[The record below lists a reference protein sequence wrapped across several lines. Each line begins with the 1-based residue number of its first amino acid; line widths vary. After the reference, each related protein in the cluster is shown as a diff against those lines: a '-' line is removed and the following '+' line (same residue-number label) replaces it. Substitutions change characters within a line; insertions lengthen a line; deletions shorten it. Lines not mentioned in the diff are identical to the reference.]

1 MDRRST
7 ALTQTSIL
15 IIQTYAHVQTSALTF
30 PAIVVLPASG
40 LFMTLFS
47 DLCGNLTLKTKD
59 RERKLPLSSSASA
72 VILWS
77 TCYFHY
83 WTRASWPAR
92 DSGAHRQWTHTHS
105 HRSAAELPV
114 QNNRYKY
121 SSLWEKE
128 YKHSVHPCSE
138 EEHPVQCFLFSE
150 AHTEK
155 STLSYSPRS
164 QTDVNQLV
172 SSVRRDSHDRP
183 LC

>member
-1 MDRRST
+1 MHMCKPLHWPSQPLLCCLPVVCLWLYLVTYVGISLWKQKIEKESCHCHLRPLRSSFGQHVIFITGLEPAGQPET
-7 ALTQTSIL
+7 AVHT
-15 IIQTYAHVQTSALTF
+15 
-30 PAIVVLPASG
+30 
-40 LFMTLFS
+40 
-47 DLCGNLTLKTKD
+47 
-59 RERKLPLSSSASA
+59 
-72 VILWS
+72 
-77 TCYFHY
+77 
-83 WTRASWPAR
+83 
-92 DSGAHRQWTHTHS
+92 DSGHIHT
-105 HRSAAELPV
+105 RTELPV